1 MNAKRSGLDPLG
13 ALACGAVFGI
23 VAIIAISVIVNAAP
37 PWWDAPLGEAFSVLV
52 AGLVL
57 LLVVRLLAALF
68 SPAIRALVAA
78 HKFAHT
84 AALSAAIIIVA
95 FAFLSRHR
103 LLTGASWDQWGIRWL
118 QQQRRSGRT
127 LAQWLRTLATEPGR
141 SGSPLDIIRT
151 QVYTN
156 LHTTVLEVPLSYDL
170 LCEHGFFRGRKND
183 LSVIIDEYGGCTVP
197 ILRATNG
204 NCLLPLNRDKEQIP
218 PGLHQLEVSFVIGES
233 MTMRGSTQA
242 VVFANEPRSGSPLDI
257 VRTHVDT
264 NLHTIVLELPL
275 SYDLLR
281 EPNFLNG
288 HGKIVLTISSFIDSR
303 YVRHSIRPLRETNG
317 NCLLVLNRDREQ
329 IPPGIRQ
336 VQVELWIGEYLL
348 AKGPA
353 RAIAFDKNAT
363 SH

>member
-1 MNAKRSGLDPLG
+1 
-13 ALACGAVFGI
+13 
-23 VAIIAISVIVNAAP
+23 
-37 PWWDAPLGEAFSVLV
+37 VLS
-52 AGLVL
+52 
-57 LLVVRLLAALF
+57 LLVRFLAALF
-68 SPAIRALVAA
+68 SPAIRASIAA
-78 HKFAHT
+78 HKVAH
-84 AALSAAIIIVA
+84 AICFGAAITIVA
-95 FAFLSRHR
+95 FAFQRQRPNYRGELEEWKIQWLHLRHR
-103 LLTGASWDQWGIRWL
+103 RD
-118 QQQRRSGRT
+118 GRT

-151 QVYTN
+151 HVYTN

-170 LCEHGFFRGRKND
+170 LCQHGFFRGHEEND

-204 NCLLPLNRDKEQIP
+204 NCLLPVNWDKEQIP
-218 PGLHQLEVSFVIGES
+218 PGLHQLQVNFLIGES
-233 MTMRGSTQA
+233 MSARGSTQA

-257 VRTHVDT
+257 VRTQVDT

-336 VQVELWIGEYLL
+336 VRVELWIGEYPL
-348 AKGPA
+348 AIGPA
-353 RAIAFDKNAT
+353 RPIVFDKNAT
-363 SH
+363 SR